1 MNFITRKF
9 FVLILVFCVNYFST
23 AQDPQLSLSL
33 ENPTYNNVA
42 LGGTGGTTLG
52 ASFRNQWSKV
62 PGSFRT
68 NSAFFDYLTYKEDWS
83 FSGSFVNSKA
93 GGALSRNDFMISAA
107 YHQRYTK
114 DFHFHYGIGLGF
126 IQQQVNATAL
136 VFMDQISEDG
146 NVSATSGDNISNASQ
161 LQPDLAIGGGFE
173 YKTLAIAI
181 SAKHLTQPNITFLD
195 EGIQKELPIL
205 WRIQAGQLFKIKS
218 QWRQELKTFITYTQQ
233 GQASLA
239 ELDFFYRYEF
249 FTAALGFKVSPSSSQ
264 GEAMHTD
271 ALKIGVGYR
280 QDYLSVRYYY
290 NHSLGQQSFL
300 GPSHEISCNFLLYRP
315 RKFSSIFSLN

>member
-1 MNFITRKF
+1 MNFIARKF
-9 FVLILVFCVNYFST
+9 FLLILVFGVNYFST

-52 ASFRNQWSKV
+52 ASFRNQWFKV

-68 NSAFFDYLTYKEDWS
+68 NSAFFDYLTYKEEWS
-83 FSGSFVNSKA
+83 FSAAFVNAKA
-93 GGALSRNDFMISAA
+93 GGALSRNDLMLSAA
-107 YHQRYTK
+107 YHQRYTD

-126 IQQQVNATAL
+126 IQQQVNASAL

-146 NVSATSGDNISNASQ
+146 STAETSAETISNASQ
-161 LQPDLAIGGGFE
+161 LQPDLAIGAGLE
-173 YKTLAIAI
+173 YKSTALAV

-195 EGIQKELPIL
+195 EGIEKSLPIL
-205 WRIQAGQLFKIKS
+205 IRIQAAQKWEFES
-218 QWRQELKTFITYTQQ
+218 QWRHELKTFLTYTKQ
-233 GQASLA
+233 GQSGLA

-249 FTAALGFKVSPSSSQ
+249 FTANLGLGINTTPTAGESMNANAFKV
-264 GEAMHTD
+264 
-271 ALKIGVGYR
+271 GVGYR

-290 NHSLGQQSFL
+290 SHSLGQQSFL
-300 GPSHEISCNFLLYRP
+300 GPSHEVACNFLLYRP
-315 RKFSSIFSLN
+315 RRFESAFSLN